1 MSLIPSSHADI
12 LDTKALAA
20 LALVK
25 ADGTPQVTPLWFDL
39 EGDLIVINTARGRV
53 KDKILSRMPKV
64 ALAIVDPA
72 NAYRYIQIQGT
83 VVACSE
89 EGARDVIDRLSLKYL
104 GTKYPFAQPG
114 EVRVTFKIRP
124 ERVQTMG

>member
-1 MSLIPSSHADI
+1 MSLVPGSHADI
-12 LDTKALAA
+12 LESTALAS

-25 ADGTPQVTPLWFDL
+25 TDGTPQVTPLWFDC
-39 EGDLIVINTARGRV
+39 EGDLIVVNTARGRV
-53 KDKILSRMPKV
+53 KDKILSRLPKV
-64 ALAIVDPA
+64 ALAIVDPT

-83 VVACSE
+83 VVECSE
-89 EGARDVIDRLSLKYL
+89 EGADDVIDRLSMKYL
-104 GTKYPFAQPG
+104 GKKYPFRQPG

>member
-1 MSLIPSSHADI
+1 MSIIPSSHADI
-12 LDTKALAA
+12 LETKALAA

-25 ADGTPQVTPLWFDL
+25 ADGTPQVTPLWFDC

-83 VVACSE
+83 VVECSE
-89 EGARDVIDRLSLKYL
+89 EGADDVIDRLSMKYL

-114 EVRVTFKIRP
+114 DVRVTFKIRP

>member
-1 MSLIPSSHADI
+1 MSVIPSTHADI

-25 ADGTPQVTPLWFDL
+25 ADGTPQVTPLWFDC
-39 EGDLIVINTARGRV
+39 EGDLIVINTARGRI

-83 VVACSE
+83 VVECSE
-89 EGARDVIDRLSLKYL
+89 EGADDVIDRLAMKYF
-104 GTKYPFAQPG
+104 GTKYPFRQPG